1 MKSARRKSKAQATQ
15 VEIRMKMI
23 IVVLMNKKVIKPPS
37 QSQKLMMV
45 QSKQN
50 SPMETLGGFGE
61 LTKLGYISWD
71 ATYWIKLLL
80 SVLVKTMDPKFHTP
94 AR

>member
-61 LTKLGYISWD
+61 LTKLGYIS
-71 ATYWIKLLL
+71 
-80 SVLVKTMDPKFHTP
+80 
-94 AR
+94 

>member
-23 IVVLMNKKVIKPPS
+23 IVMLMNKKVIKPPS
-37 QSQKLMMV
+37 QSQKLMMI

-61 LTKLGYISWD
+61 LTKLGYIS
-71 ATYWIKLLL
+71 
-80 SVLVKTMDPKFHTP
+80 
-94 AR
+94 

>member
-23 IVVLMNKKVIKPPS
+23 IVMLMNKKVIKPPS

-61 LTKLGYISWD
+61 LTKLGYIS
-71 ATYWIKLLL
+71 
-80 SVLVKTMDPKFHTP
+80 
-94 AR
+94 

>member
-37 QSQKLMMV
+37 QSQKLMMI

-61 LTKLGYISWD
+61 LTKLGYIS
-71 ATYWIKLLL
+71 
-80 SVLVKTMDPKFHTP
+80 
-94 AR
+94 